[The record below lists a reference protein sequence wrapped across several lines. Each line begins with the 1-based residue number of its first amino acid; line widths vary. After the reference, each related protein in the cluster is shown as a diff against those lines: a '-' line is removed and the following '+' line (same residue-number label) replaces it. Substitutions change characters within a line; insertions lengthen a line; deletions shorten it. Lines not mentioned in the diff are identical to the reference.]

1 MCKVFVCIPKSVNQE
16 KFERVLEGIT
26 LRRRQVLLK
35 FLTGETDKAIAQS
48 LSIEASTARK
58 HIQEICN
65 AFGLKNQP
73 GERYPLR
80 SELIKLFRSHKP
92 ELVSQATL
100 ELLPEVESPET
111 VSGQHRTTTL
121 VSHDYSSKPD
131 PNFVGKEDAIGSPNK
146 QEAEATTLIY
156 VERPPIESVCY
167 EKLLQPGSL
176 IRLKATK
183 GMGKTLLMNRIFA
196 QVKFQGYQT
205 VRLSLLRANE
215 ADIKN
220 LDKFLRWFCIRVGR
234 QLQPYHQVDNYE
246 WDESLS
252 SNDNCTAYL
261 EECLLAKIDRP
272 LVLGLDNIDRVFP
285 HLAVAQDFFPLLR
298 AWHEDGKFI
307 ETWKK
312 LRLVVAYSTEVY
324 IPLNIDQ
331 SPFNVGE
338 EIELSEFSEEQV
350 QDFAARHQLNW
361 NTAQVQQL
369 IDMVGGHPFLVQQA
383 LSHLR
388 SHPDVTL
395 EQLLQTAPT
404 EAGIYRNHLRE
415 HLLHLQQHPELAI
428 ALKKVVTA
436 TSSVRLDSESTYKL
450 HSMGL
455 VNLQG
460 NELTIQCNLYR
471 QYFSERLGMV

>member
-1 MCKVFVCIPKSVNQE
+1 M
-16 KFERVLEGIT
+16 
-26 LRRRQVLLK
+26 
-35 FLTGETDKAIAQS
+35 D
-48 LSIEASTARK
+48 IEAALKLTDELVFAQTGKRLNDLQKTIFRGAWQGQKYLKVADSCHLTEG
-58 HIQEICN
+58 HIKDV
-65 AFGLKNQP
+65 ASDLWKLLSDVL
-73 GERYPLR
+73 GERITRGNFRAALER
-80 SELIKLFRSHKP
+80 RWKAQHSEKISSAQDSVLDTIQQSALEP
-92 ELVSQATL
+92 NLVGT
-100 ELLPEVESPET
+100 ESGSANPTQEET
-111 VSGQHRTTTL
+111 
-121 VSHDYSSKPD
+121 
-131 PNFVGKEDAIGSPNK
+131 EAI
-146 QEAEATTLIY
+146 TLIY

-176 IRLKATK
+176 IRLKAAK

-196 QVKFQGYQT
+196 QVQFQGYQT

-220 LDKFLRWFCIRVGR
+220 LDKFLRWFCTSIGR
-234 QLQPYHQVDNYE
+234 QLQQYHQVDNYE
-246 WDESLS
+246 SDEGLS

-272 LVLGLDNIDRVFP
+272 LVLGLDNVDRVFP

-307 ETWKK
+307 EIWQK

-324 IPLNIDQ
+324 ISLNIDQ

-338 EIELSEFSEEQV
+338 EIELPEFSEEQV

-369 IDMVGGHPFLVQQA
+369 IDMVGGHPLLVQQA

-404 EAGIYRNHLRE
+404 EAGIYRNHLRKHLS
-415 HLLHLQQHPELAI
+415 HLLQHPELAI
-428 ALKKVVTA
+428 AFKKVVTA

-471 QYFSERLGMV
+471 QYFCDRLAVT